1 MLIDTLF
8 MIYLGGIAACLVWNL
23 YQFSQGIK
31 VLQSWSSSAF
41 MTLEVLKRLAQSIVW
56 PITVLLTILQIP
68 FTKGTVDDMN
78 ELIEDHLGIEEED
91 DDKW

>member
-41 MTLEVLKRLAQSIVW
+41 MSLEVLKRLAYSIVW
-56 PITVLLTILQIP
+56 PITVTLTILQIP
-68 FTKGTVDDMN
+68 FTRGTVDDMN
-78 ELIEDHLGIEEED
+78 DLFQEHLGIEEED
-91 DDKW
+91 NDRW